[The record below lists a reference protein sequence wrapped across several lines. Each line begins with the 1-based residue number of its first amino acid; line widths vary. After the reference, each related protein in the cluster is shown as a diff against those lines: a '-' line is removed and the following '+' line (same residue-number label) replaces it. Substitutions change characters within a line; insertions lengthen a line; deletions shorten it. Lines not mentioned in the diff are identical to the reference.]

1 MQPGDTDQLSLVG
14 PWTVPSSPLSDPFGD
29 ARAGR
34 HLMLRMLDRTAVDP
48 VVAVARAPLQMSH
61 TYASPA
67 PAICSNTQIYWL
79 KRRAQGGLL
88 TELVAGRLAA
98 KLSVGP
104 EARVVLVPPSLAR
117 REPSLSRFDGL
128 NVGTRHV
135 PNAQSARGLTELM
148 GTEAFGPRTIDAES
162 RGAVITFQTWLNVG
176 DAQVLIGLT
185 DGRVQSFDNGDSL
198 DAMLKGKPAVVV
210 TSIPGVADDLGQSWR
225 HIEPALR
232 RIEDLPEE
240 EILAAVACVPDE
252 DIWRGQFHRRI
263 AIAEWLIKR
272 RQVLREVMWRWARRA
287 S

>member
-1 MQPGDTDQLSLVG
+1 MQPSDADQLSLVG
-14 PWTVPSSPLSDPFGD
+14 PGNVPDIPQADPFGD
-29 ARAGR
+29 PRARR
-34 HLMLRMLDRTAVDP
+34 HLRLLILDRTGVDP
-48 VVAVARAPLQMSH
+48 VIAVARAPMPTSH

-67 PAICSNTQIYWL
+67 PAICSNNNIYWL

-104 EARVVLVPPSLAR
+104 EACVVMVPPGLAT
-117 REPSLSRFDGL
+117 REPTLARFDGM

-135 PNAQSARGLTELM
+135 PNAQAARNLAELI
-148 GTEAFGPRTIDAES
+148 GTATFGPRSIDAES
-162 RGAVITFQTWLNVG
+162 RGAVITFQTWLHVE
-176 DAQVLIGLT
+176 DAQVLIGLA
-185 DGRVQSFDNGDSL
+185 DGRVQSFDHGDSL
-198 DAMLKGKPAVVV
+198 DALLRGKPAVVV
-210 TSIPGVADDLGQSWR
+210 TKIPGVSDDLGRAWH

-240 EILAAVACVPDE
+240 EILASVACVPDE
-252 DIWRGQFHRRI
+252 DYWRGQFHRRI

-272 RQVLREVMWRWARRA
+272 RQVLREVMWPWARRA